1 MSGLAAVLTKLEE
14 SIPASLT
21 KFDAFPKMPSAY
33 KARSESRGFVTLLI
47 AIVTGLLMLNDL
59 AEYLWGWPDFE
70 FGVDDN
76 KRSYFPINLD
86 MTVAMPCSCEYWNL
100 I

>member
-1 MSGLAAVLTKLEE
+1 MAALAPVLAKLEE
-14 SIPASLT
+14 AIPASLT

-47 AIVTGLLMLNDL
+47 AVITGLLMLNDL
-59 AEYLWGWPDFE
+59 AEYIWGWTDFE

-86 MTVAMPCSCEYWNL
+86 MTVAMPCKCEFYY
-100 I
+100 